1 MKVKGLNGRDY
12 TIPLKKYMGNNR
24 SKVSFYHAQAREII
38 QNVFSGYNILEEVKL
53 PGTVNPSKKAALF
66 LDFFIPN
73 LKIGVE
79 VHGQQHFKYIP
90 FFHKSKAGFMKAR
103 ARDRDKSEWCD
114 INDITLVVLRFD
126 SSPEHWR
133 KQLELCR

>member
-12 TIPLKKYMGNNR
+12 TIPLKKYMGNDR
-24 SKVSFYHAQAREII
+24 SKVSFYHLQAREII
-38 QNVFSGYNILEEVKL
+38 QDMFSGYSILEEVKL
-53 PGTVNPSKKAALF
+53 PGTVNPSKRSALF
-66 LDFFIPN
+66 IDFLIPN

-79 VHGQQHFKYIP
+79 VHGQQHFKYTP

-103 ARDRDKSEWCD
+103 ARDRDKSEWCE
-114 INDITLVVLRFD
+114 INHIELAVLRYD
-126 SSPEHWR
+126 SSPEYWR